1 LSLGYEIAF
10 ATNGMSDLVQGAHD
24 NRVRTI
30 FPRVGRPDTAANIIA
45 ALPSIEYKRA
55 GSNAIER
62 RGVL

>member
-1 LSLGYEIAF
+1 
-10 ATNGMSDLVQGAHD
+10 MSDLVQGAHD

-62 RGVL
+62 RGV